1 MRLCNIVLAIGL
13 AIGGDPATDGAGSA
27 DDKLRVQESTR
38 RVLELARKYE
48 FYADGQQ
55 RTKLELQSQPVLTYS
70 NPVQGEVYGNV
81 YVWTDHGRPEV
92 VGAIF
97 DFRSEDRMDS
107 EFHFL
112 ASAGTVG
119 HRDGRQFLNPGRAG
133 VEFRP
138 VPEAPVPAA
147 AAAGR
152 LRQMRELAREFTVER
167 DHPQQKREFM
177 RMLTQPIYRYSSTTA
192 DVVDGAMFVFV
203 EGTDPEAF
211 LLFEATGA
219 EKPIWRYA
227 FARMNLVEFW
237 GRHRNEL
244 VWHVDPVDWNAVFEK
259 HAPYALVRERPRR
272 GFDRSR

>member
-1 MRLCNIVLAIGL
+1 MRLCNIVLTIVL
-13 AIGGDPATDGAGSA
+13 ALGGDPPTDGDGSA

-38 RVLELARKYE
+38 RVLELACKYE
-48 FYADGQQ
+48 FYSDGQQ

-112 ASAGTVG
+112 ASAGTAG

-138 VPEAPVPAA
+138 VPEVPLPAA
-147 AAAGR
+147 TAAGR

-177 RMLTQPIYRYSSTTA
+177 RMLTQPIYRYSA
-192 DVVDGAMFVFV
+192 AAPEVVDGAMFVFV

-211 LLFEATGA
+211 LLFEAAGA
-219 EKPIWRYA
+219 EKPVWRYA

-237 GRHRNEL
+237 GRHKNE
-244 VWHVDPVDWNAVFEK
+244 VIWHVDAVDWNAVFEQ
-259 HAPYALVRERPRR
+259 HTPYAIVRERPRR